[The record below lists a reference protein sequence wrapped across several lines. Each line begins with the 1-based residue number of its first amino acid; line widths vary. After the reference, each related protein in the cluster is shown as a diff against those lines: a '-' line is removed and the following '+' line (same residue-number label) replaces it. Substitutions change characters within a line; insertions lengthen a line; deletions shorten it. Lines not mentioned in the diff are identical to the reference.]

1 MGHAYDLNTQEAE
14 AGGSRIQGQ
23 LVHTEIL
30 PKEIIFKRPHK
41 RGDGNIVP
49 TGKMGQL
56 PQEVSEFRLTVVSDD
71 CGGGED
77 KLREQ
82 TFGV

>member
-30 PKEIIFKRPHK
+30 PKKIIFKRLHK
-41 RGDGNIVP
+41 GGDGNIVP
-49 TGKMGQL
+49 IGKMGQL
-56 PQEVSEFRLTVVSDD
+56 PQEASEFRLTVVSND
-71 CGGGED
+71 CRGRGD
-77 KLREQ
+77 KRKEQ
-82 TFGV
+82 TFGI